1 MKFKPNF
8 FGQAYFYFRNDSL
21 FNNSVYLILAT
32 VVMAG
37 FGFFFWL
44 INARLF
50 STEDIGLATT
60 LISVMNMI
68 AIFSLM
74 GFDAALVRFLPGSQK
89 KDDQVNTAF
98 ILVGAAAFILSSLFL
113 ILVPSISYQI
123 SFIRSNFF
131 MAFSFVFFCITSALN
146 MLAESVFVADRQTK
160 FIFTTN
166 SFFSFI
172 KMILPFTFIG
182 FGAFGVFAA
191 AGITHSI
198 GLLMCV
204 WIMVRK
210 SKYHLRLG
218 IDRNVINLL
227 KKYCFANYF
236 AGALNLLPA
245 TLLPIIVLNNIGK
258 EEAAY
263 YYVIMMIAN
272 LLYVIPQATTKSLF
286 AESSHDEQSII
297 HNVKKSLKIIGVLLL
312 PGMLFL
318 IICGGW
324 LLLFFGKDYSAGGI
338 DFLYLTVLASIPVT
352 FYYLL
357 TSLFRIRKDLWALII
372 TEAVYMFVIIGA
384 SCALISYGLV
394 GIGIAWILG
403 NLAAS
408 IAGGFM
414 YFRKR
419 RKYSLENFVS

>member
-1 MKFKPNF
+1 M
-8 FGQAYFYFRNDSL
+8 
-21 FNNSVYLILAT
+21 LAT

-98 ILVGAAAFILSSLFL
+98 ILVGVAAFILSSLFL

-123 SFIRSNFF
+123 SFISSNFF

-166 SFFSFI
+166 SLFSFI
-172 KMILPFTFIG
+172 KMILPFAFIG

-191 AGITHSI
+191 AGIAHSI

-204 WIMVRK
+204 WIMVGK

-297 HNVKKSLKIIGVLLL
+297 RNVKKSLKIIGGLLL
-312 PGMLFL
+312 PGILFL
-318 IICGGW
+318 IICGGR
-324 LLLFFGKDYSAGGI
+324 LLLFFGKDYSVGGI
-338 DFLYLTVLASIPVT
+338 DFLYLTVLASVPVT

-372 TEAVYMFVIIGA
+372 TEAVYMCVIIGA
-384 SCALISYGLV
+384 SYALISYGLI
-394 GIGIAWILG
+394 GIGIAWVLG
-403 NLAAS
+403 NLGAS

-414 YFRKR
+414 YFKKR
-419 RKYSLENFVS
+419 RKYSFENFVA